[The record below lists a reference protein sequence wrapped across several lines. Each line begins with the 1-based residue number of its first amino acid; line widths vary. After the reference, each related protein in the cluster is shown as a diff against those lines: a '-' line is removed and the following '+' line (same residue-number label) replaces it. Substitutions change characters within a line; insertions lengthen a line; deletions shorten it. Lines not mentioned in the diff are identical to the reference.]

1 MATRDDDTVRAA
13 LAGLGGWE
21 RSGDTIRRELVFDG
35 FLDAI
40 AFITRIAPL
49 AEEADHH
56 PELTNVYNSVTIVL
70 TTHDEG
76 GVTLKDID
84 LARAIDAVV

>member
-1 MATRDDDTVRAA
+1 MATLDHGIVREA
-13 LAGLGGWE
+13 LADLDGWE
-21 RSGDTIRRELVFDG
+21 RSGDTIRREVVCDG
-35 FLDAI
+35 FLEAI

-56 PELTNVYNSVTIVL
+56 PELTNVYDTVTIVL

-76 GVTLKDID
+76 GITTKDLD
-84 LARAIDAVV
+84 LARAIDEVV

>member
-1 MATRDDDTVRAA
+1 MATLDHDTVREA
-13 LAGLGGWE
+13 LADLDRWE
-21 RSGDTIRRELVFDG
+21 LSGDTIRREVVFDG

-49 AEEADHH
+49 AEEANHH

-76 GVTLKDID
+76 GVTDKDID
-84 LARAIDAVV
+84 LARAIDAAV